1 MSPSARP
8 GRWATTPCPAWSGRS
23 RRSTASSRPP
33 TARRCSSTSPKQRP
47 WTRPSAVRR
56 PSRSRRAPDVA
67 GNLRALRRR
76 IRSTQSTKKIFSAQE
91 LIAGARIVRAQA
103 RVEASKPY
111 AREITRVLSA
121 LASSA
126 SLDHPLLTERQDA
139 RRAAV
144 LVITSDRG
152 FAGSYNVNVLRRTEE
167 LLSLLRQEGKEPVL
181 YVVGRKGETYYSFR
195 DRPFEESFTGF
206 SEQPNYADAQQVG
219 RALIDAF
226 TAGEDDVDGG
236 PGEDDILGVDELHIV
251 YTEFRSL
258 LAQVPVA
265 KRMAPLEVEEVEE
278 FDYEREDRAAGRTGD
293 SGVPTSYEF
302 EPSAEM
308 LLDALLPKYIT
319 TRIYAAMLEAAASE
333 SASRRRAMKSAS
345 DNAEELA
352 KNLSRQANQ
361 ARQAEITQEIS
372 EIVGGADALVSA
384 GADD

>member
-1 MSPSARP
+1 MA
-8 GRWATTPCPAWSGRS
+8 
-23 RRSTASSRPP
+23 AS
-33 TARRCSSTSPKQRP
+33 
-47 WTRPSAVRR
+47 
-56 PSRSRRAPDVA
+56 
-67 GNLRALRRR
+67 LRALRRR

-126 SLDHPLLTERQDA
+126 SLDHPLLTERQNP

-167 LLSLLRQEGKEPVL
+167 LLALLRQEGKDPVL

-195 DRPFEESFTGF
+195 DREMAATFTGF
-206 SEQPNYADAQQVG
+206 SEQPGYEDAQKVG
-219 RALIDAF
+219 SALIDVF
-226 TAGEDDVDGG
+226 VAGEDDEDGG
-236 PGEDDILGVDELHIV
+236 AGADGIMGVDELHIV

-258 LAQVPVA
+258 LSQVPVA

-278 FDYEREDRAAGRTGD
+278 FDYEREDREHGAAGD

-302 EPSAEM
+302 EPSAEG
-308 LLDALLPKYIT
+308 LLDALLPKYVT

-372 EIVGGADALVSA
+372 EIVGGSDALVSA
-384 GADD
+384 GSAD

>member
-1 MSPSARP
+1 MA
-8 GRWATTPCPAWSGRS
+8 
-23 RRSTASSRPP
+23 AS
-33 TARRCSSTSPKQRP
+33 
-47 WTRPSAVRR
+47 
-56 PSRSRRAPDVA
+56 
-67 GNLRALRRR
+67 LRALRRR

-126 SLDHPLLTERQDA
+126 SLDHPLLTERENP

-167 LLSLLRQEGKEPVL
+167 LLSLLRQEGKEPVV
-181 YVVGRKGETYYSFR
+181 YVVGRKGETYYRFR
-195 DRPFEESFTGF
+195 NREMADTFTGF
-206 SEQPNYADAQQVG
+206 SEQPTYPDAQRVG
-219 RALIDAF
+219 QALIDVF
-226 TAGEDDVDGG
+226 TAGEDDDETGGGGADG
-236 PGEDDILGVDELHIV
+236 ILGVDELHIV

-265 KRMAPLEVEEVEE
+265 KRMAPLVVEEVDE
-278 FDYEREDRAAGRTGD
+278 FRDEAAEREQTGRTSD
-293 SGVPTSYEF
+293 VPTSYEF
-302 EPSAEM
+302 EPSAEA
-308 LLDALLPKYIT
+308 LLDALLPKYVT

-384 GADD
+384 GQND

>member
-1 MSPSARP
+1 M
-8 GRWATTPCPAWSGRS
+8 
-23 RRSTASSRPP
+23 
-33 TARRCSSTSPKQRP
+33 
-47 WTRPSAVRR
+47 
-56 PSRSRRAPDVA
+56 A
-67 GNLRALRRR
+67 GSLRALRRR

-121 LASSA
+121 LAGSA
-126 SLDHPLLTERQDA
+126 SLDHPLLTERENPG
-139 RRAAV
+139 RVGV

-167 LLSLLRQEGKEPVL
+167 LLRLLRDEGKEPLL
-181 YVVGRKGETYYSFR
+181 YVVGRKGETYYRFR
-195 DRPFEESFTGF
+195 DRDMADVWTGF
-206 SEQPNYADAQQVG
+206 SEQPGYENAQEVG
-219 RALIDAF
+219 GTLIDAF
-226 TAGEDDVDGG
+226 TAGADDDETGGAGADG
-236 PGEDDILGVDELHIV
+236 ILGLDELHIV

-258 LAQVPVA
+258 LSQVPVA

-278 FDYEREDRAAGRTGD
+278 FRDERDEQLQAERTSD
-293 SGVPTSYEF
+293 VPTSYEF
-302 EPSAEM
+302 EPSPEA
-308 LLDALLPKYIT
+308 LLDALLPKYIS

-372 EIVGGADALVSA
+372 EIVGGADALVAA
-384 GADD
+384 GQDD

>member
-1 MSPSARP
+1 M
-8 GRWATTPCPAWSGRS
+8 
-23 RRSTASSRPP
+23 
-33 TARRCSSTSPKQRP
+33 
-47 WTRPSAVRR
+47 
-56 PSRSRRAPDVA
+56 A
-67 GNLRALRRR
+67 GSLRALRRR

-126 SLDHPLLTERQDA
+126 SLDHPLLTERQNPK
-139 RRAAV
+139 RAAV

-195 DRPFEESFTGF
+195 DRAMEETFTGF
-206 SEQPNYADAQQVG
+206 SEQPHYENAQEVG
-219 RALIDAF
+219 TALIEVF
-226 TAGEDDVDGG
+226 TAGADDEEGGAGADG
-236 PGEDDILGVDELHIV
+236 ILGVDELHIV

-278 FDYEREDRAAGRTGD
+278 FDYEREDREHGSASED

-302 EPSAEM
+302 EPSAEG
-308 LLDALLPKYIT
+308 LLDALLPKYVT
-319 TRIYAAMLEAAASE
+319 TRIYASMLEAAASE

-372 EIVGGADALVSA
+372 EIVGGADALVKA
-384 GADD
+384 GAGD

>member
-1 MSPSARP
+1 MA
-8 GRWATTPCPAWSGRS
+8 
-23 RRSTASSRPP
+23 AS
-33 TARRCSSTSPKQRP
+33 
-47 WTRPSAVRR
+47 
-56 PSRSRRAPDVA
+56 
-67 GNLRALRRR
+67 LRALRRR

-126 SLDHPLLTERQDA
+126 SLDHPLLTERQNPK
-139 RRAAV
+139 RAAV

-167 LLSLLRQEGKEPVL
+167 LLSLLRQEGKEPLL

-195 DRPFEESFTGF
+195 HRDMVQTFTGF
-206 SEQPNYADAQQVG
+206 SEQPGYVNAQEVGQV
-219 RALIDAF
+219 LIDAF
-226 TAGEDDVDGG
+226 TAGEDDDEEGG
-236 PGEDDILGVDELHIV
+236 AGADDILGVDELHIV

-258 LAQVPVA
+258 LSQVPVA

-278 FDYEREDRAAGRTGD
+278 FDYEREDREHGRAD
-293 SGVPTSYEF
+293 STSVPTSYEF
-302 EPSAEM
+302 EPSAES
-308 LLDALLPKYIT
+308 LLDALLPKYVT

-384 GADD
+384 SAHD

>member
-1 MSPSARP
+1 MA
-8 GRWATTPCPAWSGRS
+8 
-23 RRSTASSRPP
+23 AS
-33 TARRCSSTSPKQRP
+33 
-47 WTRPSAVRR
+47 
-56 PSRSRRAPDVA
+56 
-67 GNLRALRRR
+67 LRALRRR

-91 LIAGARIVRAQA
+91 LIAGARIVKAQA

-121 LASSA
+121 LASSS
-126 SLDHPLLTERQDA
+126 SLDHPLLIERENPK
-139 RRAAV
+139 RAGV

-167 LLSLLRQEGKEPVL
+167 LLALLRKEGKEPVL

-195 DRPFEESFTGF
+195 HREMAETFTGF
-206 SEQPNYADAQQVG
+206 SEQPKYTDAQAVG
-219 RALIDAF
+219 SVLIDAF
-226 TAGEDDVDGG
+226 TAGEDDDDGG
-236 PGEDDILGVDELHIV
+236 AGADGILGVDELHIV

-258 LAQVPVA
+258 LSQVPVA

-278 FDYEREDRAAGRTGD
+278 FDYEREDRESDGAHGSAD
-293 SGVPTSYEF
+293 SSGVPTSYEF
-302 EPSAEM
+302 EPSAEG

-384 GADD
+384 GAGD

>member
-1 MSPSARP
+1 MA
-8 GRWATTPCPAWSGRS
+8 
-23 RRSTASSRPP
+23 AS
-33 TARRCSSTSPKQRP
+33 
-47 WTRPSAVRR
+47 
-56 PSRSRRAPDVA
+56 
-67 GNLRALRRR
+67 LRALRRR

-126 SLDHPLLTERQDA
+126 SLDHPLLTERQHPQ
-139 RRAAV
+139 RAAV

-167 LLSLLRQEGKEPVL
+167 LLSLLRQEGKQPVL

-195 DRPFEESFTGF
+195 HREMADTFTGF
-206 SEQPNYADAQQVG
+206 SEQPNYPDAQRVG
-219 RALIDAF
+219 QELIAAF
-226 TAGEDDVDGG
+226 TAGADDQDGG
-236 PGEDDILGVDELHIV
+236 AGEDGVLGVDELHIV

-258 LAQVPVA
+258 LSQVPVA

-278 FDYEREDRAAGRTGD
+278 FDYEREDREHGQASSD

-302 EPSAEM
+302 EPSAEG

-372 EIVGGADALVSA
+372 EIVGGADALVSS
-384 GADD
+384 GSRD

>member
-1 MSPSARP
+1 MA
-8 GRWATTPCPAWSGRS
+8 
-23 RRSTASSRPP
+23 AS
-33 TARRCSSTSPKQRP
+33 
-47 WTRPSAVRR
+47 
-56 PSRSRRAPDVA
+56 
-67 GNLRALRRR
+67 LRALRRR

-126 SLDHPLLTERQDA
+126 SLDHPLLTERQNP

-195 DRPFEESFTGF
+195 NREMSQTFTGF
-206 SEQPNYADAQQVG
+206 SEQPNYPDAQEVG
-219 RALIDAF
+219 RVLIDAF
-226 TAGEDDVDGG
+226 AAGEDDEEGG
-236 PGEDDILGVDELHIV
+236 AGADDILGVDELHIV

-258 LAQVPVA
+258 LSQVPVA

-278 FDYEREDRAAGRTGD
+278 FDYEVEDRAAGRTGD

-302 EPSAEM
+302 EPSAEG

-384 GADD
+384 GSGD

>member
-1 MSPSARP
+1 VA
-8 GRWATTPCPAWSGRS
+8 
-23 RRSTASSRPP
+23 AS
-33 TARRCSSTSPKQRP
+33 
-47 WTRPSAVRR
+47 
-56 PSRSRRAPDVA
+56 
-67 GNLRALRRR
+67 LRALRRR

-126 SLDHPLLTERQDA
+126 SLDHPLLTERQNP

-167 LLSLLRQEGKEPVL
+167 LLALLRQEGKEPVL

-195 DRPFEESFTGF
+195 DREMAGTFTGF
-206 SEQPNYADAQQVG
+206 SEQPAYENAQEVG
-219 RALIDAF
+219 TELIDVF
-226 TAGEDDVDGG
+226 TAGEDDDYESGAGGSAGPDGV
-236 PGEDDILGVDELHIV
+236 LGVDELHIV

-258 LAQVPVA
+258 LSQVPVA

-278 FDYEREDRAAGRTGD
+278 FDYEREDREHGAAGD

-302 EPSAEM
+302 EPSAEG
-308 LLDALLPKYIT
+308 LLDALLPKYVT

-372 EIVGGADALVSA
+372 EIVGGSDALVSA
-384 GADD
+384 GSGD

>member
-1 MSPSARP
+1 V
-8 GRWATTPCPAWSGRS
+8 
-23 RRSTASSRPP
+23 AS
-33 TARRCSSTSPKQRP
+33 
-47 WTRPSAVRR
+47 
-56 PSRSRRAPDVA
+56 
-67 GNLRALRRR
+67 NLRALRRR
-76 IRSTQSTKKIFSAQE
+76 IRSTKSTKKIFSAQE

-121 LASSA
+121 LAGSA

-167 LLSLLRQEGKEPVL
+167 LLSLLRQEGKDPVL

-195 DRPFEESFTGF
+195 DRPVAETFTGF
-206 SEQPNYADAQQVG
+206 SEQPNYTDAQRVG
-219 RALIDAF
+219 EELIAAF
-226 TAGEDDVDGG
+226 TAGEDDDDTGAGADGV
-236 PGEDDILGVDELHIV
+236 LGVDELHIV

-258 LAQVPVA
+258 LAQIPVA

-278 FDYEREDRAAGRTGD
+278 FDYEREDRESGVMVGD

-302 EPSAEM
+302 EPSPDA
-308 LLDALLPKYIT
+308 LLDALLPKYVT
-319 TRIYAAMLEAAASE
+319 TRIFAAMLESAASE

>member
-1 MSPSARP
+1 MA
-8 GRWATTPCPAWSGRS
+8 
-23 RRSTASSRPP
+23 AS
-33 TARRCSSTSPKQRP
+33 
-47 WTRPSAVRR
+47 
-56 PSRSRRAPDVA
+56 
-67 GNLRALRRR
+67 LRALRRR

-126 SLDHPLLTERQDA
+126 SLDHPLLTERENP

-195 DRPFEESFTGF
+195 HREMADTFTGF
-206 SEQPNYADAQQVG
+206 SEQPNYADAQRVG
-219 RALIDAF
+219 QELIAAF
-226 TAGEDDVDGG
+226 TAGEDDQEGDAGADG
-236 PGEDDILGVDELHIV
+236 IVGVDELHIV

-258 LAQVPVA
+258 LAQIPVA

-278 FDYEREDRAAGRTGD
+278 FDYEREDREHGQTAGD

-302 EPSAEM
+302 EPSAEG

-384 GADD
+384 GSGD

>member
-1 MSPSARP
+1 MA
-8 GRWATTPCPAWSGRS
+8 
-23 RRSTASSRPP
+23 AS
-33 TARRCSSTSPKQRP
+33 
-47 WTRPSAVRR
+47 
-56 PSRSRRAPDVA
+56 
-67 GNLRALRRR
+67 LRALRRR

-126 SLDHPLLTERQDA
+126 SLDHPLLTERQSPQ
-139 RRAAV
+139 RAAV

-195 DRPFEESFTGF
+195 DREMAETFTGF
-206 SEQPNYADAQQVG
+206 SEQPGYEDAQRVG
-219 RALIDAF
+219 SVLIDVF
-226 TAGEDDVDGG
+226 TAGADDDEGGAGDDGV
-236 PGEDDILGVDELHIV
+236 LGVDELHIV

-278 FDYEREDRAAGRTGD
+278 FDYEAEDRAAGRTGD
-293 SGVPTSYEF
+293 SGIPTSYEF
-302 EPSAEM
+302 EPSAEG
-308 LLDALLPKYIT
+308 LLDALLPKYVT

-372 EIVGGADALVSA
+372 EIVGGSDALVSA
-384 GADD
+384 GASD

>member
-1 MSPSARP
+1 MA
-8 GRWATTPCPAWSGRS
+8 
-23 RRSTASSRPP
+23 AS
-33 TARRCSSTSPKQRP
+33 
-47 WTRPSAVRR
+47 
-56 PSRSRRAPDVA
+56 
-67 GNLRALRRR
+67 LRALRRR

-126 SLDHPLLTERQDA
+126 SLDHPLLTERESA

-195 DRPFEESFTGF
+195 NREMADTFTGF
-206 SEQPNYADAQQVG
+206 SEQPKYSDAQSVG
-219 RALIDAF
+219 EELIAAF
-226 TAGEDDVDGG
+226 TAGQDDDETGSGADGV
-236 PGEDDILGVDELHIV
+236 LGVDELHIV

-258 LAQVPVA
+258 LSQIPVA

-278 FDYEREDRAAGRTGD
+278 FDYEREDREQGTAADNGL
-293 SGVPTSYEF
+293 PTAYEF
-302 EPSAEM
+302 EPSAEG

-384 GADD
+384 GSND

>member
-1 MSPSARP
+1 M
-8 GRWATTPCPAWSGRS
+8 
-23 RRSTASSRPP
+23 
-33 TARRCSSTSPKQRP
+33 
-47 WTRPSAVRR
+47 
-56 PSRSRRAPDVA
+56 A
-67 GNLRALRRR
+67 GSLRALRRR

-103 RVEASKPY
+103 RVGASKPY

-121 LASSA
+121 LAASA
-126 SLDHPLLTERQDA
+126 SLDHPLLTERDNP

-167 LLSLLRQEGKEPVL
+167 LLALLRQEGKEPVL

-195 DRPFEESFTGF
+195 DREVEDTFTGF
-206 SEQPNYADAQQVG
+206 SEQPRYDDAQEVG
-219 RALIDAF
+219 ETLIAAF
-226 TAGEDDVDGG
+226 TAGEDDTDDG
-236 PGEDDILGVDELHIV
+236 PGADDLQGVDELHIV

-258 LAQVPVA
+258 LSQVPVA

-278 FDYEREDRAAGRTGD
+278 FEFEREDREAGRAAENR
-293 SGVPTSYEF
+293 VPTSYEF
-302 EPSAEM
+302 EPSAEA
-308 LLDALLPKYIT
+308 LLDALLPKYVT
-319 TRIYAAMLEAAASE
+319 TRIFAAMLESAASE

-384 GADD
+384 NADD

>member
-1 MSPSARP
+1 
-8 GRWATTPCPAWSGRS
+8 
-23 RRSTASSRPP
+23 
-33 TARRCSSTSPKQRP
+33 
-47 WTRPSAVRR
+47 
-56 PSRSRRAPDVA
+56 VA

-126 SLDHPLLTERQDA
+126 SLDHPLLTERQNP

-167 LLSLLRQEGKEPVL
+167 LLALLRQEGKEPVL

-195 DRPFEESFTGF
+195 NREMADTFTGF
-206 SEQPNYADAQQVG
+206 SEQPNYPDAQRVG
-219 RALIDAF
+219 EALIAAF
-226 TAGEDDVDGG
+226 TAGEDDDETGAGADGV
-236 PGEDDILGVDELHIV
+236 LGVDELHIV

-258 LAQVPVA
+258 LSQVPVA

-278 FDYEREDRAAGRTGD
+278 FDYEREDREHGVTGD

-302 EPSAEM
+302 EPSAEA
-308 LLDALLPKYIT
+308 LLDALLPKYVT
-319 TRIYAAMLEAAASE
+319 TRIFAAMLESAASE

>member
-1 MSPSARP
+1 MA
-8 GRWATTPCPAWSGRS
+8 
-23 RRSTASSRPP
+23 AS
-33 TARRCSSTSPKQRP
+33 
-47 WTRPSAVRR
+47 
-56 PSRSRRAPDVA
+56 
-67 GNLRALRRR
+67 LRALRRR

-126 SLDHPLLTERQDA
+126 SLDHPLLTERENPQ
-139 RRAAV
+139 RAAV

-167 LLSLLRQEGKEPVL
+167 LLSLLRKEGKEPVL

-195 DRPFEESFTGF
+195 DREMAQTFTGF
-206 SEQPNYADAQQVG
+206 SEQPGYENAQEVG
-219 RALIDAF
+219 TALIDVF
-226 TAGEDDVDGG
+226 TAGEDDDDGG
-236 PGEDDILGVDELHIV
+236 AGADGIFGVDELHIV

-258 LAQVPVA
+258 LSQVPVA

-278 FDYEREDRAAGRTGD
+278 FDYEAEDRAAGKTDD

-302 EPSAEM
+302 EPSAEG
-308 LLDALLPKYIT
+308 LLDALLPKYVT

-352 KNLSRQANQ
+352 KTLSRQANQ

-372 EIVGGADALVSA
+372 EIVGGSDALVSA
-384 GADD
+384 GAND

>member
-1 MSPSARP
+1 M
-8 GRWATTPCPAWSGRS
+8 
-23 RRSTASSRPP
+23 
-33 TARRCSSTSPKQRP
+33 
-47 WTRPSAVRR
+47 
-56 PSRSRRAPDVA
+56 A
-67 GNLRALRRR
+67 GSLRALRRR

-91 LIAGARIVRAQA
+91 LIAGARIVRAQN

-121 LASSA
+121 LAGSA
-126 SLDHPLLTERQDA
+126 SLDHPLLTERTDA
-139 RRAAV
+139 RRVAV

-167 LLSLLRQEGKEPVL
+167 LLGLLRNEGKEPVL
-181 YVVGRKGETYYSFR
+181 YVVGRKGETYYRFR
-195 DRPFEESFTGF
+195 DREFADSWTGF
-206 SEQPNYADAQQVG
+206 SEQPGYEDAQAVG
-219 RALIDAF
+219 STLIDAF
-226 TAGEDDVDGG
+226 TAGEDDESGNADG
-236 PGEDDILGVDELHIV
+236 ILGVDELHIV

-258 LAQVPVA
+258 LSQVPVA
-265 KRMAPLEVEEVEE
+265 KRMAPLVVEEVDE
-278 FDYEREDRAAGRTGD
+278 FRDERDEPERT
-293 SGVPTSYEF
+293 SEVPTSYEF
-302 EPSAEM
+302 EPSAEA
-308 LLDALLPKYIT
+308 LLDALLPKYVT

-384 GADD
+384 GSDD

>member
-1 MSPSARP
+1 M
-8 GRWATTPCPAWSGRS
+8 
-23 RRSTASSRPP
+23 AS
-33 TARRCSSTSPKQRP
+33 
-47 WTRPSAVRR
+47 
-56 PSRSRRAPDVA
+56 
-67 GNLRALRRR
+67 NLRALRRR
-76 IRSTQSTKKIFSAQE
+76 IRSTKSTKKIFSAQE

-195 DRPFEESFTGF
+195 DREMAETFTGF
-206 SEQPNYADAQQVG
+206 SEQPGYADAQRVG
-219 RALIDAF
+219 EALIATF
-226 TAGEDDVDGG
+226 TAGMDDDETGAGADGV
-236 PGEDDILGVDELHIV
+236 LGVDELHIV

-278 FDYEREDRAAGRTGD
+278 FDYEREDRESGVGAGTGD

-302 EPSAEM
+302 EPSPDA
-308 LLDALLPKYIT
+308 LLDALLPKYVT
-319 TRIYAAMLEAAASE
+319 TRIFAAMLESAASE